1 MFTIDAFRQSD
12 FSAVI
17 SFVQQIQEHERIHVA
32 DLRAGTEIGLD
43 YATLLLRTVAEQ
55 NGCIVMARTGTDTI
69 GFACAWLEED
79 DDPLLREDARSH
91 AYVSDIFVDA
101 VWRRQGVGLRLLQAV
116 EAEMRSRGCR
126 RIRICSKA
134 TNRAAIRCYDK
145 AGYRPYEVILAKPLD
160 MTP

>member
-1 MFTIDAFRQSD
+1 MLTIDAFGQSD
-12 FSAVI
+12 LAAVI
-17 SFVQQIQEHERIHVA
+17 SFVQQIQEHEGIHVS

-43 YATLLLRTVAEQ
+43 YALLLVRTVAAQ

-79 DDPLLREDARSH
+79 DDLLLCEDARSY
-91 AYVSDIFVDA
+91 AYVSDVFVDA
-101 VWRRQGVGLRLLQAV
+101 IWRRQGVGLRLLQAV

-134 TNRAAIRCYDK
+134 ANRAAIQCYDK
-145 AGYRPYEVILAKPLD
+145 AGYRPYEVILAKPLL
-160 MTP
+160 